1 MVVPVCYGSRT
12 GIYELI
18 EVSTG
23 MQELVAK
30 GASINEIRA
39 YSESHGFRTLF
50 EDGLI
55 KASHGK
61 TTLEEILRVVNSEV
75 NK

>member
-1 MVVPVCYGSRT
+1 MRLG
-12 GIYELI
+12 LI
-18 EVSTG
+18 QSPMDSG
-23 MQELVAK
+23 L
-30 GASINEIRA
+30 
-39 YSESHGFRTLF
+39 FF

-75 NK
+75 NKQCSVLKQLIKLVQKFLER